1 MSQFEKVAFQA
12 RKYLRSMAVG
22 EQRTLSQL
30 LCKRSDI
37 RNAAAQ
43 LKKLGEG
50 TWTTSIAKK
59 SGQTNI
65 TRIA

>member
-12 RKYLRSMAVG
+12 RKYLRSMKVG

-30 LCKRSDI
+30 LCKRSVI
-37 RNAAAQ
+37 KNTASQ
-43 LKKLGEG
+43 LKKIGEG
-50 TWTTSIAKK
+50 EWMTFVVKK